1 MKKNLNMGKL
11 LLATSV
17 IAPVAM
23 PAQAV
28 FAEDGKPVEKPVEK
42 PSERVAVKFRDE
54 AFKNALLAGLKA
66 GTFEM
71 TDGKK
76 YEKPADEN
84 EIFEDELA
92 KIAKITISD
101 TKLTDISDLEKVA
114 NLTHLT
120 IENAELE
127 DIAPI
132 AKLTKLVELRLPK
145 NKIKDVKALEGL
157 NELTTLEINDNN
169 IADIRPVLK
178 LKKLFDEKETTK
190 FDASN
195 QKIEIEVKENKVVN
209 PLKPIEGIEYKELG
223 ENLKVEDDKFV
234 FANLDSFPV
243 VKYATKEG
251 VTPAMS
257 GEIHFTKAADAK
269 DSSKEEKPAENLDA
283 KKAEARKEIQKLEN
297 LSTEEKSD
305 AVKAIDAAK
314 DSKGIEDAVK
324 AAKDKDAA
332 NKAAADKKAEDKKK
346 EDEKKKDEEK
356 KAKDAENLL
365 ILKKNEATLS
375 QKDLIEKF
383 DTAKKA
389 FLELSTSMK
398 ELPEAYRN
406 NVNEDV
412 KALTVKKAEIEKEI
426 GNLASQMRLAEKS
439 TDINDI
445 IKMQEYIHKIQKG
458 VDEFKVDSVKV
469 QDKIK
474 DFKEDA
480 KILNEKLEKIDK
492 RLTEVSKKISA
503 TKAKDAEKAKDLE
516 KLKKDLVE
524 VRDEFTKVKNNL
536 FDNKETREKKVEAL
550 EKSDKAIGDLEDRV
564 KKLTDAIEDAEK
576 EKKDLID
583 KANILQDK
591 VEKLI
596 SKANSITTVSSEAQA
611 SELRSIKK
619 DLQEAKLVLVN
630 AKRALATNKV
640 EIDDQKKAIED
651 IEGKINGIEIR
662 LDRFIESMKIEKTK
676 EEEKEKEEKA
686 KEEALEKQ
694 NPKYKEI
701 KTADAST
708 ATSLLGGQIGLL
720 VTSAVAGIAS
730 VFKRKRK

>member
-28 FAEDGKPVEKPVEK
+28 LAEDEKPEEKPV
-42 PSERVAVKFRDE
+42 ERVAVKFTDE
-54 AFKNALLAGLKA
+54 ALKNALLEGLKA

-101 TKLTDISDLEKVA
+101 TKLTDISDLEKVT

-157 NELTTLEINDNN
+157 DELTTLEINDNN
-169 IADIRPVLK
+169 IADISSVLK

-209 PLKPIEGIEYKELG
+209 PLNPAEGVEYKELG
-223 ENLKVEDDKFV
+223 ENLKVEDGNFV

-269 DSSKEEKPAENLDA
+269 DSSKEEEKPAENLDV
-283 KKAEARKEIQKLEN
+283 KKAEARKEIQKLGN
-297 LSTEEKSD
+297 LSNEEKSD

-314 DSKGIEDAVK
+314 DEKAIESALK
-324 AAKDKDAA
+324 SARDKDAA
-332 NKAAADKKAEDKKK
+332 NKAAADKKAEEKKEEDKKK
-346 EDEKKKDEEK
+346 EEEK
-356 KAKDAENLL
+356 KEKDAENLL
-365 ILKKNEATLS
+365 ILKKNEAKLS

-383 DTAKKA
+383 DAAKKV

-458 VDEFKVDSVKV
+458 VDEFKVDAVKA

-492 RLTEVSKKISA
+492 RLTEVSKNISA

-550 EKSDKAIGDLEDRV
+550 EKSDKAISELEDTL
-564 KKLTDAIEDAEK
+564 KKLTDSIEDAEK

-640 EIDDQKKAIED
+640 EISDQKKAIED

-662 LDRFIESMKIEKTK
+662 LDRFIESMKIEKAQ

-686 KEEALEKQ
+686 KEEALEKE

-720 VTSAVAGIAS
+720 VTSAAAGIAS

>member
-28 FAEDGKPVEKPVEK
+28 LAEDEKPEEKPV
-42 PSERVAVKFRDE
+42 ERVAVKFTDE
-54 AFKNALLAGLKA
+54 ALKNALLEGLKA

-101 TKLTDISDLEKVA
+101 TKLTDISDLEKVT

-157 NELTTLEINDNN
+157 DELTTLEINDNN
-169 IADIRPVLK
+169 IADISPVLK

-209 PLKPIEGIEYKELG
+209 PLNPAEGVEYKELG
-223 ENLKVEDDKFV
+223 KNLKVEDGNFV

-269 DSSKEEKPAENLDA
+269 DSSKEEEKPTENLDV
-283 KKAEARKEIQKLEN
+283 KKAEARKEIQKLGN
-297 LSTEEKSD
+297 LSNEEKSD

-314 DSKGIEDAVK
+314 DEKAIESALK
-324 AAKDKDAA
+324 SARDKDAA
-332 NKAAADKKAEDKKK
+332 NKAAADKKAEEKK
-346 EDEKKKDEEK
+346 EE
-356 KAKDAENLL
+356 DAENLL
-365 ILKKNEATLS
+365 ILKKNEAKLS

-383 DTAKKA
+383 DAAKKV

-458 VDEFKVDSVKV
+458 VDEFKVDAVKA

-492 RLTEVSKKISA
+492 RLTEVSKNISA

-524 VRDEFTKVKNNL
+524 VRDEFAKVKKDL
-536 FDNKETREKKVEAL
+536 FDNKETRAKKVEAL
-550 EKSDKAIGDLEDRV
+550 EKSDKAIGELEDTL
-564 KKLTDAIEDAEK
+564 KKLTDSIEDAEK

-640 EIDDQKKAIED
+640 EISDQKKAIED

-662 LDRFIESMKIEKTK
+662 LDRFIESMKVEKAK

-686 KEEALEKQ
+686 KEEALERE

-720 VTSAVAGIAS
+720 VTSAAAGIAS